1 MKPTAFIRS
10 SMEMLASKDRRWL
23 ALFSLAIGVA
33 LAWTYTP
40 LFLTPLGTGMGAA
53 LFSADGSVVAFFVA
67 TALTYLADA
76 AFGTKPRAKAA
87 LRYGVAHTAVGV
99 VGGMLL
105 AGASLMATPDAL
117 PFLDSLSDGI
127 ELGSTVGNANLPLT
141 PDSGLVRTAGVAPA
155 QAPLPRPLGG
165 GMHGRLHGGGNH
177 HRVRRLRVGNRC
189 RAAHLPGAGGH
200 AAAGPHGR

>member
-87 LRYGVAHTAVGV
+87 LRKSFQKRFHIPI
-99 VGGMLL
+99 LL
-105 AGASLMATPDAL
+105 FSSA
-117 PFLDSLSDGI
+117 
-127 ELGSTVGNANLPLT
+127 
-141 PDSGLVRTAGVAPA
+141 R
-155 QAPLPRPLGG
+155 
-165 GMHGRLHGGGNH
+165 H
-177 HRVRRLRVGNRC
+177 LRETYSRC
-189 RAAHLPGAGGH
+189 P
-200 AAAGPHGR
+200 P